1 MEERKNRRA
10 AAAVATRSVD
20 ARFRRFKAR
29 LSGGLPQDFAEVRTP
44 SVGGLVSVVMP
55 VYNGAEYV
63 GEAME
68 SALGQ
73 SRGEL
78 ELIVVDDG
86 STDGTP
92 REIERRRSDGR
103 VRLIRTPNRGLPA
116 ALNAGFAVARG
127 EYFTWISAD
136 NRMKPEMLARMVE
149 YLEVNRDV
157 EMVYADHEMIDARGR
172 RAENRPT
179 WGPYQKPPGSGMVF
193 FPQDTGE
200 LNYRHNNYIGS
211 CFLYRAWAAR
221 LCGKFDE
228 ACFGYEDYDYWMRM
242 NALFRVQHRGVE
254 EVLNQYRVHAAS
266 LSAREKELR
275 IAERSRRNVEG
286 DRKRRAFYLEPF
298 DITLAGRH
306 EWFAELAAAYR
317 RAGHN
322 VFEART
328 GTAEEVYRYEVSRA
342 HRKAV
347 LITSGTEPGRW
358 ARTGQE
364 FYHAALVGN
373 RVLLGERE
381 LGARAAGGIAYPLLA
396 GANASLWVRRGRGE
410 KGPEVGEVAVAEV
423 GRG

>member
-1 MEERKNRRA
+1 MAGRNEGSGPKAE
-10 AAAVATRSVD
+10 ATRSVD

-29 LSGGLPQDFAEVRTP
+29 LSGGLSQDFAELGTP
-44 SVGGLVSVVMP
+44 SVSGLVSVVMP

-68 SALGQ
+68 SALAQ

-92 REIERRRSDGR
+92 GEIERRRRDER

-136 NRMKPEMLARMVE
+136 NRMKRAMLERMVE
-149 YLEVNRDV
+149 YLDVNRDV
-157 EMVYADHEMIDARGR
+157 EMVYADHEMIDAGGR

-179 WGPYQKPPGSGMVF
+179 WGPYQKPRGSGMVF

-200 LNYRHNNYIGS
+200 LNYRHNNSIGS

-221 LCGKFDE
+221 LCGEFDE
-228 ACFGYEDYDYWMRM
+228 RCFGYEDYDYWMRM

-254 EVLNQYRVHAAS
+254 ETLNEYRVHAAS

-275 IAERSRRNVEG
+275 IAERSRDNVKR
-286 DRKRRAFYLEPF
+286 DRERRAFLLEPF
-298 DITLAGRH
+298 DITLVGAH
-306 EWFAELAAAYR
+306 PWFGELAESYR

-322 VFEART
+322 VFAATT
-328 GTAEEVYRYEVSRA
+328 GAAAEVYRYEVSRA
-342 HRKAV
+342 PRKAV
-347 LITSGTEPGRW
+347 LVTSGAEPGRW
-358 ARTGQE
+358 ARTGQQ
-364 FYHAALVGN
+364 FYHAALEGTRARLGN
-373 RVLLGERE
+373 WE
-381 LGARAAGGIAYPLLA
+381 LVATAAAIAYPLLA
-396 GANASLWVRRGRGE
+396 GANAALWDRRRRAE
-410 KGPEVGEVAVAEV
+410 ESPEVGEIAIAEV
-423 GRG
+423 GRR